1 MVAEQ
6 IFQITVTDP
15 IGLHARPVGE
25 IVKLLKAN
33 EVEAGFRRPGHEIF
47 RANSP
52 LKLLSMKVR
61 GGETIELVIDTDDSD
76 LAASLAAQISELV
89 TGE

>member
-1 MVAEQ
+1 VAEQ
-6 IFQITVTDP
+6 VFQITVTDP

-25 IVKLLKAN
+25 IVKLVKAH
-33 EVEAGFRRPGHEIF
+33 EVEAGFRRPGNEIF

-61 GGETIELVIDTDDSD
+61 SGETLELVIETDDSE
-76 LAASLAAQISELV
+76 LAKSLAAQIGELV